1 MAPPLTLQMEE
12 IFIHKHVA
20 MQPPLQLRAKETKR
34 IFRYK
39 NKLLLAYFHLC
50 EQQKPLIVLF
60 FSLLEHWRL
69 RRQAAAADTG
79 KHSDHCSCGY
89 RNHCSRG
96 I

>member
-1 MAPPLTLQMEE
+1 MLSFGTNTLCFFSSLSAVDSRTTQILMAPPLTLQMEE

-60 FSLLEHWRL
+60 FSLLEH
-69 RRQAAAADTG
+69 
-79 KHSDHCSCGY
+79 
-89 RNHCSRG
+89 
-96 I
+96 